1 MWYKMKSCMY
11 IHNIVITV
19 IYSYVVGNQ
28 THITK
33 LTFLHKLQVGDE
45 IKITI
50 PILDRRIKMCHNTTV
65 IHNNVCNSVQN
76 YMHSN

>member
-11 IHNIVITV
+11 INIVITV
-19 IYSYVVGNQ
+19 IYRVTSLEIKLIYF
-28 THITK
+28 TK

-50 PILDRRIKMCHNTTV
+50 YTNLGQTN
-65 IHNNVCNSVQN
+65 
-76 YMHSN
+76 